1 MRLRNSAYS
10 RLRVLEIRHTHE
22 VHEIEAG
29 SSLDQIG
36 TLLGWAVPTA
46 RSVLVF
52 APLEMAGTRGQI
64 ALKQNQ
70 ARSDVTSDRSRHD

>member
-1 MRLRNSAYS
+1 MVGGMRPRNAAYR

-29 SSLDQIG
+29 TSVDHVG

-46 RSVLVF
+46 RSV
-52 APLEMAGTRGQI
+52 
-64 ALKQNQ
+64 
-70 ARSDVTSDRSRHD
+70 

>member
-22 VHEIEAG
+22 VHEIEG
-29 SSLDQIG
+29 GTSVDQVG

-46 RSVLVF
+46 RSV
-52 APLEMAGTRGQI
+52 
-64 ALKQNQ
+64 
-70 ARSDVTSDRSRHD
+70 